1 MKLGVIL
8 NRTIEGT
15 DSAVRKLRIAADRL
29 GIEVLDASSA
39 ETPDFYLVL
48 GGDGS
53 VLRAVHSVGG
63 SRVPLVN
70 INIGSLGYLTCAGLD
85 ELDAVLRHLVDETY
99 IISDRRMLKAEAFNQ
114 TGEPLVPPAYALNE
128 AVVSR
133 PDAGRTA
140 GLDLCVDGEDVT
152 AFFCDGLI
160 VATPTGSTAYSLS
173 AGGPIVMPE
182 AHVLIINTIC
192 PHTLSS
198 RPLVLPGKSEI
209 VLRVSR
215 AYSPLNFSIDGQ
227 LGTTLSVGDTVRISD
242 AKRKVRLVMLPDRSP
257 FETLRRKLNWSGTL
271 LK

>member
-173 AGGPIVMPE
+173 AGGPIV
-182 AHVLIINTIC
+182 
-192 PHTLSS
+192 
-198 RPLVLPGKSEI
+198 SEI

-227 LGTTLSVGDTVRISD
+227 LGATLSVGDTVRISD

>member
-1 MKLGVIL
+1 MKLGIIL

-15 DSAVRKLRIAADRL
+15 DAAVNRLHNAADKL
-29 GIEVLDASSA
+29 GIEVLDACSV
-39 ETPDFYLVL
+39 ETPDFFLVR

-85 ELDAVLRHLVDETY
+85 ELDSVLSCLVDATY
-99 IISDRRMLKAEAFNQ
+99 LISERSMLKAEAFNPS
-114 TGEPLVPPAYALNE
+114 GGSIAPPAYALNE

-133 PDAGRTA
+133 PDAGRIA
-140 GLDLCVDGEDVT
+140 GLDLCVDGENVT

-182 AHVLIINTIC
+182 AQVLIINTIC

-198 RPLVLPGKSEI
+198 RPLVLPDSSEI

-215 AYSPLNFSIDGQ
+215 AYSPLNLSIDGQ
-227 LGTTLSVGDTVRISD
+227 ITATLSVGDTVKISN
-242 AKRKVRLVMLPDRSP
+242 ANRKVRLVMLPDRSP
-257 FETLRRKLNWSGTL
+257 FETLRRKINWSGTL